1 MICYTEN
8 NLSLIHPCTAETIY
22 IAFINSQSNAKY
34 CYAHN
39 FMAELLNTDQ
49 HIHIKFMIVVS
60 TGMKGR
66 EYKQEKIKRQLKITY
81 RIFFS

>member
-1 MICYTEN
+1 MLN
-8 NLSLIHPCTAETIY
+8 
-22 IAFINSQSNAKY
+22 IAMHIT
-34 CYAHN
+34 C
-39 FMAELLNTDQ
+39 MAELLNTDQ

-81 RIFFS
+81 RIFFSWKVKELSQRK